1 MRWTTVTSPIGELK
15 LATDGTALTG
25 LLFAGDPDPRGERDD
40 AHALLAETATQLGE
54 YFDGTR
60 TEFEVPLALAGADF
74 ERRVW
79 NELLAIPYGHTATY
93 AEIAA
98 RVGQPRAARAV
109 GMANSLNP
117 IAIIVPCHRV
127 VGANGSLTG
136 YAAGTETKSRLLELE
151 AGVRMRAEFKAA

>member
-40 AHALLAETATQLGE
+40 AHPVLTETARQLGE

-60 TEFEVPLALAGADF
+60 TEFEMPLALAGADF

-79 NELLAIPYGHTATY
+79 TELLAIPYGHTATY

-117 IAIIVPCHRV
+117 IAVIVPCHRV
-127 VGANGSLTG
+127 VGSNGSLTG
-136 YAAGTETKSRLLELE
+136 YAAGTDVKSRLLELE

>member
-25 LLFAGDPDPRGERDD
+25 LLFAAAPDPRGERDD
-40 AHALLAETATQLGE
+40 AHPLLAETARQLGE

-60 TEFEVPLALAGADF
+60 TEFEVPLSMAGSDF
-74 ERRVW
+74 ERLVW
-79 NELLAIPYGHTATY
+79 KELLAIPYGQTATY
-93 AEIAA
+93 TEIAV

-109 GMANSLNP
+109 GMANSYNP
-117 IAIIVPCHRV
+117 IAVIVPCHRV
-127 VGANGSLTG
+127 VGSNGTLNG
-136 YAAGTETKSRLLELE
+136 YAAGSEVKSRLLELE

>member
-1 MRWTTVTSPIGELK
+1 MRWTTVTSPIGELR
-15 LATDGTALTG
+15 LSTDGTALTG
-25 LLFAGDPDPRGERDD
+25 LLFAGGSDPRGERDP
-40 AHALLAETATQLGE
+40 AHPVLAEAARELGE

-60 TEFEVPLALAGADF
+60 TEFEVPLAPAGSDF

-79 NELLAIPYGHTATY
+79 TGLLAIPYGHTATY

-127 VGANGSLTG
+127 VGPNGSLTG
-136 YAAGTETKSRLLELE
+136 YAAGTEVKARLLELE
-151 AGVRMRAEFKAA
+151 AGVRGRAEFKAA

>member
-25 LLFAGDPDPRGERDD
+25 LLFAEDPDPRGERDD
-40 AHALLAETATQLGE
+40 AHPLLAETARQLGE

-60 TEFEVPLALAGADF
+60 TEFEVPLNLAGADF

-79 NELLAIPYGHTATY
+79 AELLAIPYGHTATY

-109 GMANSLNP
+109 GMANNHNP
-117 IAIIVPCHRV
+117 VAIIVPCHRV
-127 VGANGSLTG
+127 IGSNGSLTG
-136 YAAGTETKSRLLELE
+136 YAAGTDVKSRLLELE